1 MKILILL
8 PLSFTISFSV
18 FSQNATDNYLLNFED
33 PITLQYLINDT
44 LNPNNIWRVG
54 APQKNI
60 FTSAYSTPNSIVTD
74 LHNPYPVNDTSSFII
89 TYVMKSLGVHEYMGI
104 GGYFMS
110 NTDSLLD
117 FGKLEVSFDHGLSWI
132 DLMDDSVIQ
141 NYFLLWE
148 TDAGYGVLPSFTG
161 NSNGWQWFDVDL
173 YFLYDVNSQQYG
185 DTSLYRFT
193 FISDGNQTNK
203 DGLMFDDLY
212 AYNGTLLNTV
222 QLSNYV
228 SSNVFPV
235 PASDRVV
242 INFLNENND
251 VLLLQIF
258 NSEGKE
264 VKNIQSISGE
274 SVLLNI
280 SDLPSG
286 IYIYKLSNLAN
297 GFYSLGKF
305 VKE

>member
-1 MKILILL
+1 M
-8 PLSFTISFSV
+8 
-18 FSQNATDNYLLNFED
+18 NFED
-33 PITLQYLINDT
+33 PITLRYLINDT

-60 FTSAYSTPNSIVTD
+60 FTSAYSTANAIVTD

-117 FGKLEVSFDHGLSWI
+117 FGKLEVSFDHGVNWI
-132 DLMDDSVIQ
+132 DLMDNSVIQ
-141 NYFLLWE
+141 NYFLLW
-148 TDAGYGVLPSFTG
+148 TGYAGFDVLPSFSG

-193 FISDGNQTNK
+193 FISDGIQSNK
-203 DGLMFDDLY
+203 DGLIFDDLY
-212 AYNGTLLNTV
+212 SYNGTLLSAPQPANN
-222 QLSNYV
+222 LS
-228 SSNVFPV
+228 SSAYPI
-235 PASDRVV
+235 PASDQVV
-242 INFLNENND
+242 IHFINESNEA
-251 VLLLQIF
+251 LSLQVF

-264 VKNIQSISGE
+264 VMNIPSISGK
-274 SVLLNI
+274 SVSLNI
-280 SDLPSG
+280 SDLSAG
-286 IYIYKLSNLAN
+286 IYFYKFSNPAN
-297 GFYSLGKF
+297 RFSSFGKF